1 MFDVRASAFSDNNWS
16 VSIAHACAAWKQC
29 VLVGDISIRVDGDR
43 GNMQLAAPRALI
55 QRLNIFQPMVETITA
70 KIDFVFGHCVEHEG
84 IVGIGRVT
92 QRKEFSVLLRT
103 AMHESLRGLCEI
115 YLRAGLRESKSAR
128 AATETKQPRKLSG
141 LFVTTV
147 CGKALTSLTALPGKR

>member
-1 MFDVRASAFSDNNWS
+1 
-16 VSIAHACAAWKQC
+16 
-29 VLVGDISIRVDGDR
+29 
-43 GNMQLAAPRALI
+43 MQLTAPRALI

-84 IVGIGRVT
+84 IVGIRRVT

-103 AMHESLRGLCEI
+103 AMHESLRGLCKI

-128 AATETKQPRKLSG
+128 VATETKQPPRSFARR
-141 LFVTTV
+141 LFVTIV
-147 CGKALTSLTALPGKR
+147 CGKALTSLTALPGKRFIDFLPSVAPA